1 LSDRHPR
8 SLTSFGEMGHPR
20 RRRAASRLHPGSS
33 VCVSGEGAEAGK
45 EPRERPGSGSIGRA
59 FADVARDLPRVR
71 KSDAMVGTP
80 AFETLHLETPR
91 LILRPPRLED
101 LDAWATFMSDPE
113 AARFIGGTA
122 SRSMTWRAI
131 MTMIGSWHAHG
142 FAMFS
147 VIEKATGRW
156 IGRVGPWMPEGWPG
170 SEIGWS
176 IVRDCWGRGFATEA
190 ASVTADWAF
199 DHLGWTEMIHSIAP
213 DNTASQGVARK
224 LGSHNRGP
232 GQLPPPYDHDRVDI
246 WGQTRAH
253 WQARQARS
261 TDAAFPAPS
270 DVGA

>member
-1 LSDRHPR
+1 
-8 SLTSFGEMGHPR
+8 
-20 RRRAASRLHPGSS
+20 
-33 VCVSGEGAEAGK
+33 
-45 EPRERPGSGSIGRA
+45 
-59 FADVARDLPRVR
+59 
-71 KSDAMVGTP
+71 
-80 AFETLHLETPR
+80 
-91 LILRPPRLED
+91 
-101 LDAWATFMSDPE
+101 
-113 AARFIGGTA
+113 
-122 SRSMTWRAI
+122 
-131 MTMIGSWHAHG
+131 
-142 FAMFS
+142 MFS